1 MLPLWTLQRC
11 TQWEPLHKNNYC
23 AVNEYMNT
31 CVVTKEIYV
40 LVAEKT
46 SPNFP
51 GPYHQTS
58 LRWAGFK
65 AMKMSRANPVFHMPR
80 VKIYKRHVK
89 TYHAYLKSFPQNKLP
104 LPLTCQLCDQKPW
117 KEDLPTSYLIFLISL
132 MWDDF
137 SVKFSY
143 ILEVRPLGLE
153 PWLHQDR
160 SKVGLV
166 SAT

>member
-1 MLPLWTLQRC
+1 MTLNTFFHDSILCFLYELYRGVPSENHYIKIIIV
-11 TQWEPLHKNNYC
+11 QW
-23 AVNEYMNT
+23 MNT
-31 CVVTKEIYV
+31 WTHALWQRKSVSWWQKR
-40 LVAEKT
+40 LH
-46 SPNFP
+46 PNFP

-117 KEDLPTSYLIFLISL
+117 KEDLPLPTLFSWSPSCEMIS
-132 MWDDF
+132 
-137 SVKFSY
+137 
-143 ILEVRPLGLE
+143 
-153 PWLHQDR
+153 Q
-160 SKVGLV
+160 
-166 SAT
+166 